1 MKLFY
6 FIGGFICKNTGKNDS
21 MHIYRPKQIKYSKM
35 LHNGCN
41 FSDCNR
47 YFFNPFSDIC

>member
-1 MKLFY
+1 
-6 FIGGFICKNTGKNDS
+6 
-21 MHIYRPKQIKYSKM
+21 MHIQQSKQMKYSKM

-47 YFFNPFSDIC
+47 YFFNPFFLNNIGLMECLNNLV